1 MARLDK
7 AQDPCK
13 ILSSIIT
20 VWKDRITR
28 YLQCFPTMATRGQ
41 QTPRPRDQEA
51 MGLPGAD
58 QKELKGMTP

>member
-20 VWKDRITR
+20 VWKDGIAR
-28 YLQCFPTMATRGQ
+28 YPQYFPTMATRGQ

-51 MGLPGAD
+51 MGLSGAD
-58 QKELKGMTP
+58 KELKGMTP